1 MIEGCFNAD
10 MLTANSIE
18 FSRAYNEMNLI
29 VEAAFADTSWN
40 EYLTMRAKEAGVVR
54 KDAAAAKVILKIT
67 GRKGSE
73 IIKGSLFATA
83 EDTRFHTTEDAIVE
97 KDGTVAVKAEC
108 ENTGPSGN
116 VDPGTIIQI
125 PYSIPGVLE
134 VTNEAAAADGY
145 DQESDADLKNR
156 YLLKVRTPATSG
168 NENHYKEWAMEVT
181 GVGNAKVF
189 STWDGPNTVKIA
201 IVNANGGIASEDLVK
216 NTFEHIEEKRP
227 IGAIVTVVTAK
238 PKPIDISVKID
249 GVLDIKELEEKISA
263 YFKTFSFNSGYVSV
277 SKIGAYIISCANV
290 TDYDNESL
298 KLNGMKENVKL
309 EAEEL
314 PVLGMI
320 TNDPQ

>member
-1 MIEGCFNAD
+1 M
-10 MLTANSIE
+10 
-18 FSRAYNEMNLI
+18 
-29 VEAAFADTSWN
+29 
-40 EYLTMRAKEAGVVR
+40 
-54 KDAAAAKVILKIT
+54 
-67 GRKGSE
+67 
-73 IIKGSLFATA
+73 
-83 EDTRFHTTEDAIVE
+83 
-97 KDGTVAVKAEC
+97 
-108 ENTGPSGN
+108 
-116 VDPGTIIQI
+116 
-125 PYSIPGVLE
+125 
-134 VTNEAAAADGY
+134 
-145 DQESDADLKNR
+145 
-156 YLLKVRTPATSG
+156 RTPATSG